1 METKEPQFAKV
12 KPAQRASWL
21 RKYPELASGP
31 YAVLIRQQDTPINL
45 INLADTI
52 NRYYLSVEEI
62 SKQNRHTVKVLL
74 TDRVE
79 ANHLTQ
85 NPTFTSTYR
94 VYVPCRNVEI
104 DGIVDEQ
111 GLNSTD
117 LLKNGVGKF
126 KKTNMDSVH
135 IIRCSQLAKY
145 SSEQNKYLPAQGLR
159 VTFAGT
165 ILPDFIEYKHVLIP
179 VRLFIPKVMYC
190 QKCHRFG
197 HTERFCC
204 NSTRTSSNFCISCE
218 IVHHRFS
225 DCPKFKIKAIKM
237 KQQYKESCKKRYLAA
252 SNEQSHQETTTPKE
266 QPKEDQPHSCN
277 QHHHQQDCSSK
288 VKSLFTLPQLVSLL
302 CDAAGAE
309 DNWREII
316 NLAMPFWKHLWRFIV
331 MKVPELDRFVTT

>member
-1 METKEPQFAKV
+1 MKFLLRIIGLLLMLLAFDAASFNMETKEPQFAKV

-52 NRYYLSVEEI
+52 NRYYLSIKEI

-117 LLKNGVGKF
+117 LLKHGVGKF
-126 KKTNMDSVH
+126 KKTIVDSVH

-179 VRLFIPKVMYC
+179 VRLFIPKP
-190 QKCHRFG
+190 QL
-197 HTERFCC
+197 
-204 NSTRTSSNFCISCE
+204 NNL
-218 IVHHRFS
+218 
-225 DCPKFKIKAIKM
+225 IK
-237 KQQYKESCKKRYLAA
+237 KQQHPRNNPKKINHTRVTSIIINKTVLPR
-252 SNEQSHQETTTPKE
+252 SN
-266 QPKEDQPHSCN
+266 HS
-277 QHHHQQDCSSK
+277 
-288 VKSLFTLPQLVSLL
+288 SLFLSW
-302 CDAAGAE
+302 C
-309 DNWREII
+309 RC
-316 NLAMPFWKHLWRFIV
+316 FV
-331 MKVPELDRFVTT
+331 MRLELKTIGEKLST